1 MAQRYRHDPRWLP
14 FRSVAKRSVRK
25 ARAREAQGA
34 NARRSDAPATPSRA
48 PARGFWLGV
57 LASAAVLVPLAVV
70 AVLVLGGGES
80 EPSQPASAE
89 TEPRDAE
96 ADGAVSDPED
106 LRKQFAARDKQQI
119 KDLTTRT
126 RSMVDEFGPVIVG
139 LGKTLPPASKRV
151 GPLAGASEVEDWL
164 VRVREADEYFAETVS
179 GETATNVARS
189 GFGNAVDVLLEAVE
203 TYKLA
208 LDEPAARDAL
218 LAAARD
224 QRDLAARTWS
234 TASIQLDAI
243 NVEAG
248 FGHQHVVFPS
258 SAGPGAQP
266 PDTLPEGTD
275 AESSGDR

>member
-1 MAQRYRHDPRWLP
+1 M
-14 FRSVAKRSVRK
+14 AKRSVRK
-25 ARAREAQGA
+25 ARAREAKATHARGA
-34 NARRSDAPATPSRA
+34 DAPAPSRS
-48 PARGFWLGV
+48 PGRGFWLGA
-57 LASAAVLVPLAVV
+57 LASAAVLIPLAVV
-70 AVLVLGGGES
+70 AVLLFGGGD

-89 TEPRDAE
+89 TEVEKAGGT
-96 ADGAVSDPED
+96 ATDGNGVVGEPED
-106 LRKQFAARDKQQI
+106 LSKQFAARDKQQI
-119 KDLTTRT
+119 KELTTRT
-126 RSMVDEFGPVIVG
+126 RSMVDELSPVIVG
-139 LGKTLPPASKRV
+139 LGKTLPPARDRI
-151 GPLAGASEVEDWL
+151 GPVASGSEVEDWHA
-164 VRVREADEYFAETVS
+164 RVREADKYFAETVS
-179 GETATNVARS
+179 GETATNVARN

-243 NVEAG
+243 NIEAG

>member
-1 MAQRYRHDPRWLP
+1 M
-14 FRSVAKRSVRK
+14 AKRSVRK
-25 ARAREAQGA
+25 ARAREAQSA
-34 NARRSDAPATPSRA
+34 NARRSDAPAPSRA
-48 PARGFWLGV
+48 PARGFWLGA
-57 LASAAVLVPLAVV
+57 LLSAAVLVPLAVV
-70 AVLVLGGGES
+70 AVLVLGGGDE
-80 EPSQPASAE
+80 EPSRPASAE
-89 TEPRDAE
+89 TEAQDAE
-96 ADGAVSDPED
+96 AVGDPED

-119 KDLTTRT
+119 KELTTRT
-126 RSMVDEFGPVIVG
+126 RSMVDEFSPVIVG
-139 LGKTLPPASKRV
+139 LGKTLPPASRRV

-164 VRVREADEYFAETVS
+164 GRVREADAYFAETVS

-203 TYKLA
+203 TYQLA
-208 LDEPAARDAL
+208 LDEPGARDAL

>member
-1 MAQRYRHDPRWLP
+1 M
-14 FRSVAKRSVRK
+14 AKRSVRK

-34 NARRSDAPATPSRA
+34 SARRSDAPAPSRA
-48 PARGFWLGV
+48 PARGFGLGAR
-57 LASAAVLVPLAVV
+57 ASAAVLVPLAVV
-70 AVLVLGGGES
+70 AVLVLGGGDE

-89 TEPRDAE
+89 TEAR
-96 ADGAVSDPED
+96 DGAVSDPED

-119 KDLTTRT
+119 KELTTRT
-126 RSMVDEFGPVIVG
+126 RTMVDEFSPVIVG

-164 VRVREADEYFAETVS
+164 GRVREADAYFAETVS

-203 TYKLA
+203 TYRLA
-208 LDEPAARDAL
+208 LDEPGARDAL